1 MKNKFFTHVFEPLL
15 CKGIIFRMEEFIMIM
30 LTIDTVPGKEIEALG
45 VVKGSTVQSK
55 NMFKDMGQG
64 FKSMVGGELKSYTK
78 MMDEARD
85 IATQRM
91 LQEAQSVG
99 ADAVIGVRY
108 ATSAVMQGAAEIM
121 AFGTAVKFKG

>member
-1 MKNKFFTHVFEPLL
+1 
-15 CKGIIFRMEEFIMIM
+15 MEEFIMIM

-78 MMDEARD
+78 MMNEARD

-108 ATSAVMQGAAEIM
+108 ATSGVMQGAAEIM

>member
-1 MKNKFFTHVFEPLL
+1 
-15 CKGIIFRMEEFIMIM
+15 MIL
-30 LTIDTVPGKEIEALG
+30 LTIDTVPGQEIQALG
-45 VVKGSTVQSK
+45 IVKGSTVQSK

-78 MMDEARD
+78 MMNESRD

-91 LQEAQSVG
+91 VEEAQSMG
-99 ADAVIGVRY
+99 ADAIVGLRY

-121 AFGTAVKFKG
+121 AFGTAVKFVR

>member
-1 MKNKFFTHVFEPLL
+1 M
-15 CKGIIFRMEEFIMIM
+15 II
-30 LTIDTVPGKEIEALG
+30 LTINEIPGKVFEALG

-78 MMDEARD
+78 MMNEARD

-91 LQEAQSVG
+91 VEEAESIG
-99 ADAVIGVRY
+99 ADAVVGVRY

-121 AFGTAVKFKG
+121 AFGTAVKIKG

>member
-1 MKNKFFTHVFEPLL
+1 
-15 CKGIIFRMEEFIMIM
+15 MIV
-30 LTIDTVPGKEIEALG
+30 LTTENIPGKEILPIS

-78 MMDEARD
+78 MMNESRE

-91 LQEAQSVG
+91 IDEAQKMGANAVVG
-99 ADAVIGVRY
+99 LRF
-108 ATSAVMQGAAEIM
+108 ATSSITQGAAEIM
-121 AFGTAVKFKG
+121 AYGTAVKIQG